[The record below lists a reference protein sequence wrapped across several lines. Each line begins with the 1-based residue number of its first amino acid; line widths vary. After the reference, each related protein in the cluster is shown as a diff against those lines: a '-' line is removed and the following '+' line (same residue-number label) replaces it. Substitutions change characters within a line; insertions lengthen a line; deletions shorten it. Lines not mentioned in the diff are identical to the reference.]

1 MADTTTAPAQAPT
14 EAAGTAK
21 PGEAATTPA
30 AGVVTTTPAAG
41 DGAVTPAAPADP
53 TATTTKKPGEQK
65 PVVPDK
71 YDLKLPDDLKAP
83 EGVDVNAYLERTA
96 ATARALG
103 LSNENA
109 NALLKHDIETTSKY
123 AEGVQAQHVQNVNA
137 WAGQV
142 KADKEVGGEA
152 FASNAELAKRVIGR
166 FGTDAFKDALNKTGL
181 GNHPELVRFVIRI
194 GKTMSEDQLVVPGS
208 TGGPASKDAASVMFP
223 DMK

>member
-21 PGEAATTPA
+21 PGEAAPTPA
-30 AGVVTTTPAAG
+30 T
-41 DGAVTPAAPADP
+41 GAVTPTPAPGDGTAAPAGP
-53 TATTTKKPGEQK
+53 TATTEKPGEQK
-65 PVVPDK
+65 PVVPEK

-96 ATARALG
+96 ATARELG
-103 LSNENA
+103 LSNEKA
-109 NALLKHDIETTSKY
+109 NALLKHDVQTVSKY
-123 AEGVQAQHVQNVNA
+123 AEGIQAQHVNNVNA

-142 KADKEVGGEA
+142 KVDKEIGGEA
-152 FASNAELAKRVIGR
+152 FDANAELAKRVIGR

-208 TGGPASKDAASVMFP
+208 TGAPASKDAATVLYGDS
-223 DMK
+223 